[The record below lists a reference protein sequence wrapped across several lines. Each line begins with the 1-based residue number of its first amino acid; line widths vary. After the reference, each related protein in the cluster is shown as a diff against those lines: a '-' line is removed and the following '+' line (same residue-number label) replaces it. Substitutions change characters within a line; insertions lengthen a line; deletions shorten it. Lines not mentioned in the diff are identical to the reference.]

1 MKEWGCTP
9 INKSLIP
16 QWGDQ
21 KRFLKRANTSE
32 GSAPCGMRLKS
43 LFCLYLWSQIF
54 QLGLKENPRRHLE
67 LWNNYRCRST
77 SSLFILKLMPYLL
90 CLYMCFFW
98 VAISQVAVTA
108 RGSGGQLVNN
118 CDLETDSVSTNMW
131 SPMNLCTDSHD
142 PQRTNPA
149 NFTRL
154 TANLKIFP
162 RSTASQPD
170 STSMF
175 FLFFKMFDQAQ
186 SMK

>member
-90 CLYMCFFW
+90 WLYMCFFW
-98 VAISQVAVTA
+98 VGISQVAVAA
-108 RGSGGQLVNN
+108 RGSGGQLVNK
-118 CDLETDSVSTNMW
+118 
-131 SPMNLCTDSHD
+131 
-142 PQRTNPA
+142 
-149 NFTRL
+149 RL
-154 TANLKIFP
+154 TLSQQICDMPWTFAQTVMTP
-162 RSTASQPD
+162 RGWTLQTSQD
-170 STSMF
+170 
-175 FLFFKMFDQAQ
+175 
-186 SMK
+186 

>member
-54 QLGLKENPRRHLE
+54 QLGLKENPRRHSG

-77 SSLFILKLMPYLL
+77 SSVFILKLMPYLIWPPV
-90 CLYMCFFW
+90 CLRVGM
-98 VAISQVAVTA
+98 SQVTVVA
-108 RGSGGQLVNN
+108 RGSDGQLVNN
-118 CDLETDSVSTNMW
+118 CDLDTDSVSANMW
-131 SPMNLCTDSHD
+131 YAMNFWSRQSWPPEDEPCKRH
-142 PQRTNPA
+142 
-149 NFTRL
+149 
-154 TANLKIFP
+154 KINC
-162 RSTASQPD
+162 
-170 STSMF
+170 
-175 FLFFKMFDQAQ
+175 
-186 SMK
+186 